1 MWDTRGASGFKGW
14 AMEAAGWRW
23 DTRGAPKLQGLPMDA
38 GGWRW
43 DARGASGCKCWPMDA
58 AGWRWDTRGASGCK
72 GWAMEAAGRRWDTR
86 GAPKLQGLAHG
97 CQRLEVGYARGL
109 WLQVLAHGCSRL
121 EVLEEFKM
129 AGSIASYDQLVRQV
143 EALKK
148 ENSHL
153 RRELEDNS
161 SHLSKLENE
170 TSDMK
175 EVLKH
180 LQGKLEQEARVMVS
194 SGRTEVLEQ
203 LKALQMDITGL
214 YNLQFPTGNRL
225 VGSDVTCGPLQGPE
239 DSPPHSVPLQKK
251 GSLGDLSRAVLQHLE
266 ELDKERCF
274 LLGEIEK
281 EEKEKLWYYTQLQSL
296 SKRLAEL
303 PHMETFSMQM
313 DLIRQQLEF
322 ESRHIR
328 SLLEERFGTSD
339 EMVQRAQIRAS
350 RLEQI
355 ETELVGAQE
364 NVQQNDA
371 QACGKQ
377 EDGGAGGKPHPTEAS
392 SPPSNKVEVVFW
404 LLSMLATRDKDEM
417 ARTLLAMSSSQDSC
431 LAMRKSGCLPLLIQ
445 ILHDADRDPSASE
458 NVGLTAPAT
467 NRGSGGG
474 GGSKDARMHANAAL
488 HNIIFSQP
496 DEGQAK
502 REMRV
507 LHVLEQ
513 VRSYSETCW
522 DWLEAQEKERGGG
535 KQSESTTVPVSIE
548 PQICQATCA
557 VMKLSFDEEYRRAM
571 NELGGLQ
578 AVAELLQV
586 DYEMHK
592 MTNDPLNLALRRYAG
607 MALTNLTFGDVVNK
621 ATLSSRRG
629 SMQAIV
635 AHLASE
641 SEELHQVV
649 SSILRNLSWRADI
662 NSKKTLREVGSVT
675 GLMQCALRATK
686 ESTLKSVLSALWNLS
701 AHSTENKAA
710 VCAVEG
716 ALGFLVSTLTYKCQ
730 SNSLAIIESG
740 GGILRNVSSLV
751 ATRDD
756 YRQVLRDHNCLQT
769 LLQHLKSHS
778 LTIVSNACGTLWNL
792 SARNPKDQELLWDLG
807 GVSMLRNLIHSKHKM
822 IAMGSAAALRNLL
835 TNRPLKYKDATVI
848 SPGSCMPS
856 LYMRKQKALE
866 AELDAKHLA
875 ETFETMEKQG
885 LKSQALKKPLR
896 HMESLVKD
904 YASDSG
910 CFDDDD
916 IPNVSS
922 GVETGTS
929 SVLSMFLNSSFLQG
943 QALPR
948 GASQRRGTEPP
959 EKDENCKPLELM
971 KRTSSEDDVSIAA
984 EKLASKLS
992 STVAKIDKLVED
1004 ISTMHTSSD
1013 DSFSLSSEDHCLDWH
1028 YASDDLHEARAQSCS
1043 PCRLSDTSGLAK
1055 CEGLSRAHTLL
1066 RLKTAYTSLSNDS
1079 LNSGSTSDGYCTKE
1093 HMKPCTRAPFLDYKE
1108 ELQQYQKRP
1117 SRLDLKHVLV
1127 SRPEKGE
1134 PPWSQAKE
1142 HPAQEKADF
1151 KDLYEKAKKTAAFPN
1166 SHSIQVSGGKELQ
1179 WKTDPA
1185 AQLSAETGV
1194 QTIKLSPTY
1203 QHIPVMESM
1212 AGSSLTPGVGFPSS
1226 AYHPSL
1232 ASRKQAWL
1240 PIVPSQL
1247 CDNLSKGPERLS
1259 AHTPPGME
1267 PESAKKYS
1275 VEGTPICFSRCSSL
1289 SSISSADNILDGREM
1304 DSENEMDSES
1314 SLDLNE
1320 VEEGEGHHGRTYRR
1334 PEEEEQGLSEGSA
1347 VTPSGS
1353 HPMTIP
1359 CPKPEKIFLRE
1370 TSPSRNED
1378 MTPSSSSENYI
1389 HETPLVMSR
1398 CSSVSSLGSF
1408 ESPSIASSIQ
1418 SDPCS
1423 GMISG
1428 TISPSELPDS
1438 PGQTMPPSRS
1448 KTPCFDPCGHPERET
1463 SQFNIQWE
1471 NNVKKFMEITD
1482 FKERFHI
1489 PPDIDSMIYF
1499 TVEKPT
1505 ENFSCASSLS
1515 ALPLHEHYIQKDVEL
1530 KLIPPFPERSHLN
1543 FVGHE
1548 KREDG
1553 REDRTGDM
1561 FRRSE
1566 RHELYSEEDTD
1577 ILKECINSAMP
1588 ARLQRMKTSLLAS
1601 LPSQP
1606 HNAQTKRPLHLPVYM
1621 LVPASTQLGGPRT
1634 LRTDKELFMDD
1645 SSITDSAEGTPVN
1658 FSSTASLSDETL
1670 QYPMKDEV
1678 DPKNYPRA
1686 RSDRKD
1692 RESSVG
1698 CIPDGAQ
1705 RRQEMRRRCPSQENM
1720 AAPTSIKTSAIPAV
1734 RVHSLQKQRGTPNV
1748 ASGFGV
1754 RSTNTRDARTGQ
1766 QALPLKRGAHLDLS
1780 IERHYTGSQ
1789 QEGSPQRTED
1799 IGRSNRAFQSI
1810 CHTTPT
1816 EEAVYCFYENDSDDS
1831 RKVTRD
1837 SPRKTKESL
1846 KASRKQ
1852 SHNTGPARKENTQAF
1867 RQSSHP
1873 KHKMPTVKLQNN
1885 LIVDETPPCYS
1896 LSSST
1901 SSSDLDIDQ
1910 SRERTKQTKMSRN
1923 VGLARKLETAICR
1936 AKDRQDSRSSKGRNS
1951 EDDALPKYALSAPK
1965 KRRHSARRRNADR
1978 KQKQQNSS
1986 ISNQNTGKE
1995 RPSELGPKPD
2005 EDGLSDKGSDLDS
2018 VQWQAIQEGA
2028 NSIVTW
2034 LHQAAA
2040 SYSREPSSESESI
2053 LSFMSGL
2060 SMGSTLQRSLE
2071 RKATSQRKKYGIS
2084 AGRKDYT
2091 KSLQDTKK
2099 LQEPRHSSE
2108 RNNSANVPAGP
2119 QKPTSNLPVV
2129 FRGRTVIYVPKVDK
2143 TSPTPLSTQKKISD
2157 KESTH
2162 NKAPAQIQPRSRS
2175 LHRPAASADMTDLSL
2190 PKRSSTP
2197 PARMPK
2203 GPSSGSSRNSTPSRQ
2218 PQKKLPSPSQSNNKP
2233 LVAQRAKTA
2242 LSQPVPNSKI
2252 QNKSSSPNNKTQ
2264 KSPVRIPF
2272 MQKQS
2277 PRGLPARATTS
2288 VSAGQVNE
2296 TRQGLGGPRSFQTNR
2311 LNLVRMSSMRSS
2323 SSESDRSGF
2332 LRQLTFI
2339 KESSN
2344 LLMHHRSD
2352 GFSSGTRSP
2361 LAQRGSPR
2369 RSVQPGLPAVFLCSS
2384 RCEEL
2389 KAQTPTGNG
2398 QKPVVARALPPQKT
2412 PVVERPPRRTSSESP
2427 SRLPVKPSTSQPETF
2442 KRYYSSPQISISRR
2456 SNSPT
2461 SNISSC
2467 AESFGRRR
2475 SEERPS
2481 RLPPQ
2486 KAEAGQQL
2494 ALRKGT
2500 WKRIR
2505 DEDIPQILR
2514 STLPSS
2520 ALPLVNSSAEDDAS
2534 LSPADI
2540 QRKTSDAVVQTEDFA
2555 ITKTN
2560 SSTSPTLESAPP
2572 SSQNEARGSFQR
2584 HIGSST
2590 VQDGSFYGGDPIK
2603 SIPTISFS
2611 HEGPSNSV
2619 GNFPPSRHSSPSKAM
2634 RVTPFNYTPSPIVA
2648 QAVSEKAVEKLH
2660 AE

>member
-1 MWDTRGASGFKGW
+1 
-14 AMEAAGWRW
+14 
-23 DTRGAPKLQGLPMDA
+23 
-38 GGWRW
+38 
-43 DARGASGCKCWPMDA
+43 
-58 AGWRWDTRGASGCK
+58 
-72 GWAMEAAGRRWDTR
+72 
-86 GAPKLQGLAHG
+86 
-97 CQRLEVGYARGL
+97 
-109 WLQVLAHGCSRL
+109 
-121 EVLEEFKM
+121 M
-129 AGSIASYDQLVRQV
+129 AGSVASYDQLVRQV

-148 ENSHL
+148 ENCHL

-161 SHLSKLENE
+161 SHLCKLENE

-175 EVLKH
+175 EVLKR
-180 LQGKLEQEARVMVS
+180 LQGKLEHEARVMVS

-203 LKALQMDITGL
+203 LRALQMDITGL
-214 YNLQFPTGNRL
+214 YNLQFPAAPHLMGCE
-225 VGSDVTCGPLQGPE
+225 GPCGPVQGPE
-239 DSPPHSVPLQKK
+239 ESPPHSFPLQSK
-251 GSLGDLSRAVLQHLE
+251 GSLVELSRAAVLHLE

-274 LLGEIEK
+274 LLSEMEK
-281 EEKEKLWYYTQLQSL
+281 EEKEKVWYYTQLQCL

-322 ESRHIR
+322 EARHIR

-355 ETELVGAQE
+355 ENELVGAQE
-364 NVQQNDA
+364 GTQKTESQE
-371 QACGKQ
+371 CGKQ
-377 EDGGAGGKPHPTEAS
+377 EDGSPGGRPRPSEGSSTPT
-392 SPPSNKVEVVFW
+392 NKVEVVFW

-431 LAMRKSGCLPLLIQ
+431 QAMRRSGCLPLLIQ
-445 ILHDADRDPSASE
+445 ILHDADRDAGSLEALGSA
-458 NVGLTAPAT
+458 GPAVD
-467 NRGSGGG
+467 RGSS

-513 VRSYSETCW
+513 IRSYSETCW
-522 DWLEAQEKERGGG
+522 DWLEAQEKQRIAG
-535 KQSESTTVPVSIE
+535 KRPEGSTVPVSIE

-592 MTNDPLNLALRRYAG
+592 MSNDPLNLALRRYAG

-756 YRQVLRDHNCLQT
+756 YRQILRDHNCLQT
-769 LLQHLKSHS
+769 LLQHLRSHS

-835 TNRPLKYKDATVI
+835 TNRPLKYKDAAVI

-875 ETFETMEKQG
+875 QTFETMEKQAV
-885 LKSQALKKPLR
+885 KAQVLKKPLR

-910 CFDDDD
+910 CFDDDEV
-916 IPNVSS
+916 PNISSS
-922 GVETGTS
+922 GVETGNS
-929 SVLSMFLNSSFLQG
+929 SVLSMFLNSSFHQG

-948 GASQRRGTEPP
+948 AVTQRRVPEP
-959 EKDENCKPLELM
+959 EKDENSKHLELN
-971 KRTSSEDDVSIAA
+971 KHPSSEDDVSIAA
-984 EKLASKLS
+984 EKLASKITT
-992 STVAKIDKLVED
+992 TVAKIDKLVED

-1013 DSFSLSSEDHCLDWH
+1013 DSFSLSSEDHCIDWQ
-1028 YASDDLHEARAQSCS
+1028 YGSDDINEARAQSCS

-1055 CEGLSRAHTLL
+1055 RESLSRAHTLL

-1093 HMKPCTRAPFLDYKE
+1093 HMKPCTRAPFLDYKD
-1108 ELQQYQKRP
+1108 ELQRYQKRP
-1117 SRLDLKHVLV
+1117 SRLDLKHTLH
-1127 SRPEKGE
+1127 SKLEKTD
-1134 PPWSQAKE
+1134 PSWAQDKE
-1142 HPAQEKADF
+1142 LPQQEKADI
-1151 KDLYEKAKKTAAFPN
+1151 KDLYEQAKKIVSFPN
-1166 SHSIQVSGGKELQ
+1166 SHNSCDSGGKEPR
-1179 WKTDPA
+1179 W
-1185 AQLSAETGV
+1185 ETNPSNQPSV
-1194 QTIKLSPTY
+1194 EPPVHTIKLSPSY
-1203 QHIPVMESM
+1203 QHVPVMESM
-1212 AGSSLTPGVGFPSS
+1212 APSN
-1226 AYHPSL
+1226 L
-1232 ASRKQAWL
+1232 ASGLGFSSSSYYPTLAGRKQAWL

-1247 CDNLSKGPERLS
+1247 CQNLSIVPEKLP
-1259 AHTPPGME
+1259 ALTPPSTGQE
-1267 PESAKKYS
+1267 TAHKYS
-1275 VEGTPICFSRCSSL
+1275 LEGTPICFSRCSSL

-1314 SLDLNE
+1314 SLDINE
-1320 VEEGEGHHGRTYRR
+1320 VEGGEGHHLRTHRKTTK
-1334 PEEEEQGLSEGSA
+1334 EERGLSEGSA
-1347 VTPSGS
+1347 ETPTSS
-1353 HPMTIP
+1353 QPMVIP
-1359 CPKPEKIFLRE
+1359 YPKQEKIFLRE
-1370 TSPSRNED
+1370 TSPSRNDD

-1389 HETPLVMSR
+1389 QETPLVMSR

-1428 TISPSELPDS
+1428 TVSPSELPDS

-1448 KTPCFDPCGHPERET
+1448 KTPCLDPSGHTERET

-1530 KLIPPFPERSHLN
+1530 KLIPPFPERGHLN
-1543 FVGHE
+1543 FVAHE
-1548 KREDG
+1548 KREDR
-1553 REDRTGDM
+1553 REDRLGDVL
-1561 FRRSE
+1561 RRTE

-1588 ARLQRMKTSLLAS
+1588 ARLQRVKTSLLTS
-1601 LPSQP
+1601 LPGQTL
-1606 HNAQTKRPLHLPVYM
+1606 NTQTKKPPHLPVYM
-1621 LVPASTQLGGPRT
+1621 LVPANAQLGGPRSM
-1634 LRTDKELFMDD
+1634 RPEKEVFKDD

-1658 FSSTASLSDETL
+1658 FSSGASLSDETL
-1670 QYPMKDEV
+1670 QYPMKGERDSRPH
-1678 DPKNYPRA
+1678 PKSRMERGN
-1686 RSDRKD
+1686 
-1692 RESSVG
+1692 SSQSAV
-1698 CIPDGAQ
+1698 
-1705 RRQEMRRRCPSQENM
+1705 RQMTRHHLPSHRN
-1720 AAPTSIKTSAIPAV
+1720 APAPTSKRPNMVTAAKGHSMQRHKGSTSSAPH
-1734 RVHSLQKQRGTPNV
+1734 RR
-1748 ASGFGV
+1748 
-1754 RSTNTRDARTGQ
+1754 TNHTRDARTSQ
-1766 QALPLKRGAHLDLS
+1766 HAPPLKHGPHLDLNIIKHS
-1780 IERHYTGSQ
+1780 TGVQ
-1789 QEGSPQRTED
+1789 QEGGPQATED
-1799 IGRSNRAFQSI
+1799 HPRGNRAFQSI

-1831 RKVTRD
+1831 LKVTRD
-1837 SPRKTKESL
+1837 SPRKSKEPI
-1846 KASRKQ
+1846 KAQREPSR
-1852 SHNTGPARKENTQAF
+1852 NIGPGKKEAAQTL

-1873 KHKMPTVKLQNN
+1873 KNKISAAKLQNN
-1885 LIVDETPPCYS
+1885 LIIDETPPCYS

-1901 SSSDLDIDQ
+1901 TSSSDLDGHETWEKPKLQ
-1910 SRERTKQTKMSRN
+1910 AKMKRQT
-1923 VGLARKLETAICR
+1923 VTARMHGTADSR
-1936 AKDRQDSRSSKGRNS
+1936 AKGGQYSSGLLGRNS
-1951 EDDALPKYALSAPK
+1951 ENKVLPEYSSSTVLK
-1965 KRRHSARRRNADR
+1965 KRRHSARRRNAER
-1978 KQKQQNSS
+1978 QQKQHTSS
-1986 ISNQNTGKE
+1986 SLSPKAVKE
-1995 RPSELGPKPD
+1995 WARKREPELE
-2005 EDGLSDKGSDLDS
+2005 EDTLSDRASDLDS
-2018 VQWQAIQEGA
+2018 VQWKAIQEGA
-2028 NSIVTW
+2028 DSIVTW

-2040 SYSREPSSESESI
+2040 SLSKEPSSESESI
-2053 LSFMSGL
+2053 LSFVSGM
-2060 SMGSTLQRSLE
+2060 SMGSTLQHSLE
-2071 RKATSQRKKYGIS
+2071 GKPNNHRRKDGIS
-2084 AGRKDYT
+2084 VVKKDRT
-2091 KSLQDTKK
+2091 RPLQDSKK
-2099 LQEPRHSSE
+2099 LQESRQATGKINKSCAPG
-2108 RNNSANVPAGP
+2108 GP
-2119 QKPTSNLPVV
+2119 QKANPNVPVV
-2129 FRGRTVIYVPKVDK
+2129 FRGRTVIYVPSVDK
-2143 TSPTPLSTQKKISD
+2143 SSATSSSTTKKVGDKVNATPKGPS
-2157 KESTH
+2157 
-2162 NKAPAQIQPRSRS
+2162 QIQPRSRS

-2190 PKRSSTP
+2190 PKRSATP
-2197 PARMPK
+2197 PARMPA
-2203 GPSSGSSRNSTPSRQ
+2203 GPSSGSSRNSTPCRL
-2218 PQKKLPSPSQSNNKP
+2218 PQKKWPSPSQSTNKP
-2233 LVAQRAKTA
+2233 PAAQRAQTA
-2242 LSQPVPNSKI
+2242 LSQPVPNSKPTS
-2252 QNKSSSPNNKTQ
+2252 KSSSPNNKTQ

-2272 MQKQS
+2272 MQKPV
-2277 PRGLPARATTS
+2277 PRGIPVRAMTAATAGS
-2288 VSAGQVNE
+2288 VTH
-2296 TRQGLGGPRSFQTNR
+2296 TRQGLGAPRSIQANR
-2311 LNLVRMSSMRSS
+2311 LNLVRISSARSS

-2352 GFSSGTRSP
+2352 SSTPGPRSP

-2369 RSVQPGLPAVFLCSS
+2369 RTVQSGLPAVFLCSS

-2389 KAQTPTGNG
+2389 KVQTPTGHS
-2398 QKPVVARALPPQKT
+2398 QTPPVVRAMSLDKNLQG
-2412 PVVERPPRRTSSESP
+2412 ERPPRRTSSESP
-2427 SRLPVKPSTSQPETF
+2427 SRLPVKPSSSQAETI
-2442 KRYYSSPQISISRR
+2442 KRHYSSPQINIRRR
-2456 SNSPT
+2456 SNSP
-2461 SNISSC
+2461 SNLSSC
-2467 AESFGRRR
+2467 SESCGKSR

-2481 RLPPQ
+2481 RLQPQ
-2486 KAEAGQQL
+2486 RTEPDGREHGQPL
-2494 ALRKGT
+2494 ALRTGT

-2505 DEDIPQILR
+2505 DEDIPQILKN
-2514 STLPSS
+2514 TLPSS
-2520 ALPLVNSSAEDDAS
+2520 ALPLVESSGEEDVS
-2534 LSPADI
+2534 LSLAEF

-2555 ITKTN
+2555 ISKTN
-2560 SSTSPTLESAPP
+2560 SSTSPTLENVQVQSHADAESALH
-2572 SSQNEARGSFQR
+2572 R
-2584 HIGSST
+2584 HMGSSV
-2590 VQDGSFYGGDPIK
+2590 VQGVPFYGRDQIK
-2603 SIPTISFS
+2603 SVPAISFA
-2611 HEGPSNSV
+2611 HEGTSGTL
-2619 GNFPPSRHSSPSKAM
+2619 GNFPSSRHSSPSKAM
-2634 RVTPFNYTPSPIVA
+2634 RVTPFNYTPSPTLA
-2648 QAVSEKAVEKLH
+2648 QAVSEKPVEKLH